1 MKIQHELANVTGGF
15 AAGVDGGPSRPYY
28 TPYPIS
34 YYPHYLILL
43 PTYFM
48 AGLQNNRGRKR
59 RAVAVGFK
67 LLTAAPTI
75 LPTPYPT
82 TPTTSYYSLPT
93 LWPAFRII
101 VDVDESAAPWPSV
114 SNC

>member
-28 TPYPIS
+28 TSYPIS

-48 AGLQNNRGRKR
+48 AGLQ
-59 RAVAVGFK
+59 
-67 LLTAAPTI
+67 
-75 LPTPYPT
+75 
-82 TPTTSYYSLPT
+82 
-93 LWPAFRII
+93 II
-101 VDVDESAAPWPSV
+101 VDESAAPGRDLK
-114 SNC
+114 